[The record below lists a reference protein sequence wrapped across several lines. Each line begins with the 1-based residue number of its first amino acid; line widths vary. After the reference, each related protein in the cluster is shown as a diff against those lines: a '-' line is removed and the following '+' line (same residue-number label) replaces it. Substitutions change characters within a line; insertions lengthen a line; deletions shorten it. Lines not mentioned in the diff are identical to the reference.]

1 MSNGKKNTPYLTS
14 PDKSFIASP
23 LSDEQIAAQK
33 IVKAYRQHKRKTS
46 DDVAFDSMQK
56 ATPELS
62 IMESDKTRADLS
74 GYKADKSRSNA
85 HAALAMAG
93 MAPGPTGFAAAI
105 TDAVLYAKEKRW
117 KDMGW
122 SLMSA
127 IPMLGQFVSAKKIEK
142 LTRSIEATASLK
154 RSAKLIRMEESID
167 NGSLLF
173 ANKKWQKAIDEGLLT
188 IDKKGDMWAQAG
200 GSKGL
205 MAKTGN
211 VYETLKWDRYSDYY
225 SLMKDV
231 NKDMRKIIKTFTPAE
246 IAMSKSLGK
255 SPILKKDLRDIILKL
270 DKLLPKGN

>member
-1 MSNGKKNTPYLTS
+1 
-14 PDKSFIASP
+14 
-23 LSDEQIAAQK
+23 
-33 IVKAYRQHKRKTS
+33 
-46 DDVAFDSMQK
+46 
-56 ATPELS
+56 
-62 IMESDKTRADLS
+62 
-74 GYKADKSRSNA
+74 
-85 HAALAMAG
+85 
-93 MAPGPTGFAAAI
+93 
-105 TDAVLYAKEKRW
+105 
-117 KDMGW
+117 MGW

-225 SLMKDV
+225 SLMRDV

>member
-1 MSNGKKNTPYLTS
+1 MANNKDIPYLTS
-14 PDKSFIASP
+14 PDKSFIASS
-23 LSDEQIAAQK
+23 LSDQEIAAQK
-33 IVKAYRQHKRKTS
+33 IAKAYRQHERKTF

-62 IMESDKTRADLS
+62 VMESDKTRADLL

-93 MAPGPTGFAAAI
+93 MAPGPTGFAADI

-122 SLMSA
+122 SLIGA
-127 IPMLGQFVSAKKIEK
+127 IPILGQIAGGKKIAK
-142 LTRSIEATASLK
+142 LTKSIKMTAGLK
-154 RSAKLIRMEESID
+154 RIAKYERMGESID

-173 ANKKWQKAIDEGLLT
+173 ANKKWQKMIDEGLIS
-188 IDKKGDMWAQAG
+188 IDKKGDMWARAG
-200 GSKGL
+200 GTKGL

-211 VYETLKWDRYSDYY
+211 VYEVSRGERYADYY
-225 SLMKDV
+225 ELMGDIS
-231 NKDMRKIIKTFTPAE
+231 KDMDKVWKGLTPAE
-246 IAMSKSLGK
+246 KAMSKSLGK
-255 SPILKKDLRDIILKL
+255 SPILRKQLKDMVLKL

>member
-1 MSNGKKNTPYLTS
+1 VNNKKNTPYLTS
-14 PDKSFIASP
+14 PDKSFIASS

-33 IVKAYRQHKRKTS
+33 IAKAYRQHKRKTS
-46 DDVAFDSMQK
+46 DDVVFDSIQK
-56 ATPELS
+56 ATPELN
-62 IMESDKTRADLS
+62 IMEADNTRADLL
-74 GYKADKSRSNA
+74 GYKADTSRSNA
-85 HAALAMAG
+85 HAVLAMAG
-93 MAPGPTGFAAAI
+93 MAPGPTGLAADV

-127 IPMLGQFVSAKKIEK
+127 IPILGQFASAKKIEK

-154 RSAKLIRMEESID
+154 RSAKLIRMEDSID

-173 ANKKWQKAIDEGLLT
+173 SNKQWQEAIDEGLMS
-188 IDKKGDMWAQAG
+188 IDRNGNMWGRAR

-205 MAKTGN
+205 MAKIGN
-211 VYETLKWDRYSDYY
+211 VYETPKWDRYSDYY
-225 SLMKDV
+225 SLMGDV
-231 NKDMRKIIKTFTPAE
+231 NKDMRKMMKTFTPAE

>member
-1 MSNGKKNTPYLTS
+1 MANNKDIPYLTS
-14 PDKSFIASP
+14 PDKSFIASS

-33 IVKAYRQHKRKTS
+33 IAKAYRHKRKTS

-62 IMESDKTRADLS
+62 VMEADKTRADLL

-93 MAPGPTGFAAAI
+93 MAPGPTGFAADI

-127 IPMLGQFVSAKKIEK
+127 IPMLGQFASAKKIEK

-154 RSAKLIRMEESID
+154 RAAKLIRMEESID